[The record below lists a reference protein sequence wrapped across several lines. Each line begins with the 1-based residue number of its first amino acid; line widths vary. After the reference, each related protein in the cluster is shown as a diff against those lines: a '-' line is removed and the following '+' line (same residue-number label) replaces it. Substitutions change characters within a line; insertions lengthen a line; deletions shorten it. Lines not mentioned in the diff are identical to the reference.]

1 MGIKKWSIILV
12 WGIFA
17 VLYCLP
23 EDIIFGENRMF
34 GFCLHKLFLGFDCP
48 GCGMTRAI
56 YSFLHLEFLRA
67 IKFNISIIVFI
78 PLILL
83 YTLNSF
89 EFLQRSQFKLD
100 LVYFSFIALL
110 FIVYFKKMMVY
121 IML

>member
-23 EDIIFGENRMF
+23 EDIIYGENRMF
-34 GFCLHKLFLGFDCP
+34 GGCLHKLLLGFDCP

-56 YSFLHLEFLRA
+56 YSFLHLEFLKA
-67 IKFNISIIVFI
+67 IKFNISIVLFI

-83 YTLNSF
+83 FTLDSF
-89 EFLQRSQFKLD
+89 GLLNRSKFKHN
-100 LVYFSFIALL
+100 LVYVSFISLL
-110 FIVYFKKMMVY
+110 FVVYLKRMMAY